1 MLGATDFGY
10 FPVFKQKMT
19 LPTGLIFCGG
29 QSSRMGRDKSLIQY
43 HGIAQWQYAVNLLAP
58 LCSRIVISC
67 NTEQAKQFK
76 TQHTLLVDEPKYANM
91 GPMAGLLTAFRAYP
105 STPFLVLGCDYPLVA
120 KEDLKQLIEGRQ
132 PEVDAVCLYNEA
144 GQSEEPLVAIYEPS
158 IYPMLVS
165 HYKRGEFSLRK
176 VLIKSA
182 THRIPPS
189 TPQSLLTADTP
200 EESKQLLETI
210 RANRSNG

>member
-1 MLGATDFGY
+1 
-10 FPVFKQKMT
+10 
-19 LPTGLIFCGG
+19 
-29 QSSRMGRDKSLIQY
+29 MGRDKSLIQY
-43 HGIAQWQYAVNLLAP
+43 HGIAQWQYAAKLLAP
-58 LCSRIVISC
+58 LCSRVIISC
-67 NTEQAKQFK
+67 NVAQAKQFK
-76 TQHTLLVDEPKYANM
+76 TDHTLLVDEPKFANT

-105 STPFLVLGCDYPLVA
+105 STPFLVLGCDYPLVT
-120 KEDLKQLIEGRQ
+120 KEDMKLLLEGRQ
-132 PEVDAVCLYNEA
+132 QEVDAVCLFDEA
-144 GQSEEPLVAIYEPS
+144 DQTEEPLVAIYEPS

-210 RANRSNG
+210 RTNRSNG